1 MADNGQNRKRLG
13 RWRPNVS
20 KAGKNRRRASPA
32 QLVVRSLMVALAG
45 YGLWSIFHSPRLTV
59 RRVEVIGADRL
70 GAEHVTRLAGIPL
83 GRNVFCVNLFRARVQ
98 VESDPLVASAEVSRA
113 LPDGVRVL
121 VRERQPVFV
130 VSQAGSLFEAD
141 GAGILF
147 RRTPRPLRGL
157 PILALKNVA
166 PIPLGQ
172 HVPDSLMQAALTC
185 CRLTA
190 GDHLLL
196 WKINIDGP
204 HELCL
209 NMKVP
214 SRSHPNGV
222 ALAIRLGRPADLAL
236 KLADARKILVG
247 RPQVLEEAQYLD
259 VSCAGRPVYL
269 ARATTG
275 AASISE
281 RGNSPVTV
289 GAPTPPPH
297 P

>member
-1 MADNGQNRKRLG
+1 MAENGQNRKRVG
-13 RWRPNVS
+13 RWRP
-20 KAGKNRRRASPA
+20 KMRKGGKNRRRTSPA
-32 QLVVRSLMVALAG
+32 EMMVRSLMVALAG
-45 YGLWSIFHSPRLTV
+45 YGLWSVFHSPRLTV
-59 RRVEVIGADRL
+59 RHVEVLGADRL
-70 GAEHVTRLAGIPL
+70 GAEHVKRLAGIPL
-83 GRNVFCVNLFRARVQ
+83 GRNVFCVNLYQARVR
-98 VESDPLVASAEVSRA
+98 VEGDPLVASAEVSRA

-121 VRERQPVFV
+121 VQERRPVFV
-130 VSQAGSLFEAD
+130 VSQQSALFEVD
-141 GAGILF
+141 GAGVLF
-147 RRTPRPLRGL
+147 RRASQPVRGL

-166 PIPLGQ
+166 PIALGQ
-172 HVPDSLMQAALTC
+172 RVPDGIMKPALSC

-190 GDHLLL
+190 GDHALL

-236 KLADARKILVG
+236 KLADARKILAG

-275 AASISE
+275 ATSISE
-281 RGNSPVTV
+281 RGNSPVSV
-289 GAPTPPPH
+289 RAPTPPPH